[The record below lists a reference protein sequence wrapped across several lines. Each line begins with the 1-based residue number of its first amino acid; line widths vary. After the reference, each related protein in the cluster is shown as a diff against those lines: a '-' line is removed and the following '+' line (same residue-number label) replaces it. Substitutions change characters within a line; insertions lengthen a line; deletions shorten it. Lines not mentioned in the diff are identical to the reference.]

1 MRYEFVIKWR
11 IPQFIAAISWQNG
24 VFTPWDCWAAYF
36 QTPKAALWAPIRLAG
51 KQSTPCIGSIGLA
64 TKASS
69 GCGYFETKQFTK
81 KRQKPS
87 ETTSFRW
94 SQTSQHVWSFK
105 KCRTCWTRS
114 RRISACRK
122 PSRLACW
129 RKNWG
134 STSSTRL
141 LGFWPIAN
149 WDLISLKQVTEWMP
163 RDDTGC
169 FENHIAI
176 QDWPPCIYIYII
188 IAINITIYIYIAV
201 LYQ

>member
-1 MRYEFVIKWR
+1 MADTPIYCCNFLAKWCFYTMGLLGG
-11 IPQFIAAISWQNG
+11 IFS
-24 VFTPWDCWAAYF
+24 DK
-36 QTPKAALWAPIRLAG
+36 PKAALWAPIRLAG

-188 IAINITIYIYIAV
+188 IAINITIYIYIYIAV